1 MKTFHV
7 SPGATVFS
15 IVILGAV
22 VIGGTREP
30 SRSGDHRFAS
40 MLTER
45 CAGGTE
51 ASSFVCRNT
60 WMASTKQSVR

>member
-1 MKTFHV
+1 MNTFHV
-7 SPGATVFS
+7 SPLATVFS
-15 IVILGAV
+15 IAILGAV

-40 MLTER
+40 IITDR

-51 ASSFVCRNT
+51 ASSFVCRNRT
-60 WMASTKQSVR
+60 ASTKHSVR